1 MKKRSYIDSIKTLY
15 KELLK
20 QVKCTK
26 KNDVINIEDIECPY
40 NLDLRRLL
48 IDLGLCVKTG
58 EQDILT
64 ITKPLRLKNIK
75 CNVLLIE
82 SICFEDNNCFQIEN
96 SLIDTL
102 KVYST
107 RFSSFTIK
115 NSSVTELTIDDS
127 TIQENVA
134 FDFSCIESTFPIKI
148 NFEDTIFYGDVK
160 ISNLEMIDNTS
171 HFLMSG
177 ENMSIY
183 GNFLL
188 YNIRLLHGVVELSC
202 NFEQN
207 CIFRLINVGFDD
219 NEKQVSIEAGTISIS
234 AGKIEKELALEYCYL
249 NCLSIANTPVGGT
262 REFEFSYNRLK
273 NNAATILRDGAA
285 KRSDFLLVEK
295 YTADMFDTHLK
306 DKAKDTY
313 EKWIS
318 LLENKQVKGIKRHR
332 LLHSLVFEP
341 IELLIPSLTS
351 GESFLLWLNKYS
363 NDFNRSW
370 TRGIAF
376 TLIITLLSYI
386 LLNYAGMEQPYFVVD
401 IHFNGFEEV
410 VKGYLRLLDVFNL
423 TGLSGKVEF
432 ELSTF
437 GYIILF
443 AAKVLIAYGCWQT
456 IYAFYKYKK

>member
-1 MKKRSYIDSIKTLY
+1 M
-15 KELLK
+15 
-20 QVKCTK
+20 
-26 KNDVINIEDIECPY
+26 
-40 NLDLRRLL
+40 
-48 IDLGLCVKTG
+48 
-58 EQDILT
+58 
-64 ITKPLRLKNIK
+64 
-75 CNVLLIE
+75 
-82 SICFEDNNCFQIEN
+82 
-96 SLIDTL
+96 
-102 KVYST
+102 
-107 RFSSFTIK
+107 
-115 NSSVTELTIDDS
+115 SSVSKPRVRHNRHKQGLNLTLEKLS
-127 TIQENVA
+127 A
-134 FDFSCIESTFPIKI
+134 DFR
-148 NFEDTIFYGDVK
+148 
-160 ISNLEMIDNTS
+160 
-171 HFLMSG
+171 
-177 ENMSIY
+177 
-183 GNFLL
+183 L

>member
-1 MKKRSYIDSIKTLY
+1 MKTL
-15 KELLK
+15 KTVHIIENQILK
-20 QVKCTK
+20 N
-26 KNDVINIEDIECPY
+26 KNKNSACPLINIEDIECPY

-134 FDFSCIESTFPIKI
+134 FDFSCIESTFPIKN

-188 YNIRLLHGVVELSC
+188 YLN
-202 NFEQN
+202 
-207 CIFRLINVGFDD
+207 
-219 NEKQVSIEAGTISIS
+219 S
-234 AGKIEKELALEYCYL
+234 AAL
-249 NCLSIANTPVGGT
+249 
-262 REFEFSYNRLK
+262 
-273 NNAATILRDGAA
+273 
-285 KRSDFLLVEK
+285 
-295 YTADMFDTHLK
+295 
-306 DKAKDTY
+306 
-313 EKWIS
+313 
-318 LLENKQVKGIKRHR
+318 
-332 LLHSLVFEP
+332 
-341 IELLIPSLTS
+341 
-351 GESFLLWLNKYS
+351 
-363 NDFNRSW
+363 
-370 TRGIAF
+370 
-376 TLIITLLSYI
+376 
-386 LLNYAGMEQPYFVVD
+386 
-401 IHFNGFEEV
+401 
-410 VKGYLRLLDVFNL
+410 
-423 TGLSGKVEF
+423 
-432 ELSTF
+432 
-437 GYIILF
+437 
-443 AAKVLIAYGCWQT
+443 
-456 IYAFYKYKK
+456 